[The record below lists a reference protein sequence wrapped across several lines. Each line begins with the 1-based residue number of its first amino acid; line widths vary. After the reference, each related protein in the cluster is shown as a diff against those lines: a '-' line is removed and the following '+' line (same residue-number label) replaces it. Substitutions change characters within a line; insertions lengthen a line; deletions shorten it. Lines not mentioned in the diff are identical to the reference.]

1 MLGILMGT
9 LSIPKFFSDEA
20 KILLKAREDCIAIHH
35 SDIRAAGNEVEIAVR
50 RWLERMLPDVVS
62 VGHGH
67 IIDQESNISP
77 QLDCILR
84 DKRHLPTLFT
94 AADGTEY
101 TPFDSVYAIGEI
113 KSTYYK
119 KSKYIQDFSHK
130 LKTIDSNLK
139 RNIVENTAYGGIKD
153 DSLLHH
159 ILLGSPE
166 PYLNQLFTFML
177 FVDSGDAT
185 TDEIAEIYRTMQDDY
200 LPDITVFLNG
210 CIVIKANME
219 NNVMK
224 IYKYHKQAPTEVTW
238 KIIPAPKIENS
249 EATSEGMHL
258 GFLYYCLLNHIR
270 GSHLEGPNPTAYL
283 KDLLIGSKST
293 IIPIDPQQSNADGPA
308 NIGR

>member
-1 MLGILMGT
+1 MGA
-9 LSIPKFFSDEA
+9 LSIPKFFSSEA
-20 KILLKAREDCIAIHH
+20 NILRRKREYCIDIHG
-35 SDIRAAGNEVEIAVR
+35 SNIRAAGNEVEIAVR
-50 RWLERMLPDVVS
+50 KWLERMLPDVVS

-113 KSTYYK
+113 KSTYRK
-119 KSKYIQDFSHK
+119 SSKYVQAFSKK
-130 LKTIDSNLK
+130 LKAIDSNLK
-139 RNIVENTAYGGIKD
+139 RNMVENTAYGGIKD

-159 ILLGSPE
+159 ILLGSSE

-185 TDEIAEIYRTMQDDY
+185 TDEIAEIYRTRQGDY
-200 LPDITVFLNG
+200 LPDIAVFLNG

-219 NNVMK
+219 DNVMK
-224 IYKYHKQAPTEVTW
+224 IYKYHKQAPAEVTW
-238 KIIPAPKIENS
+238 KIIPAPRIENS
-249 EATSEGMHL
+249 EATSGGMHL

-270 GSHLEGPNPTAYL
+270 GSHLEGPDPTAYL

-293 IIPIDPQQSNADGPA
+293 IIPIDPHQSSVDGPA
-308 NIGR
+308 DASR

>member
-1 MLGILMGT
+1 MGT
-9 LSIPKFFSDEA
+9 LSIPKFFSNEA
-20 KILLKAREDCIAIHH
+20 NILRRKREYCIDIHS

-50 RWLERMLPDVVS
+50 KWLERMLPDVIS

-67 IIDQESNISP
+67 IIDQDSNISP

-119 KSKYIQDFSHK
+119 SSKYIQDFSNK
-130 LKTIDSNLK
+130 LKAIDSNLK

-159 ILLGSPE
+159 ILLRSSE

-185 TDEIAEIYRTMQDDY
+185 TDEIAEIYRTTQDDY
-200 LPDITVFLNG
+200 LPDIAAFLNG
-210 CIVIKANME
+210 CIVIKATME
-219 NNVMK
+219 DNVMK
-224 IYKYHKQAPTEVTW
+224 IYKHHKQAPTEVTW

-270 GSHLEGPNPTAYL
+270 GSHLEGPDPTAYL

-293 IIPIDPQQSNADGPA
+293 IIPIDP
-308 NIGR
+308 

>member
-20 KILLKAREDCIAIHH
+20 EILLKARENCIAIHG
-35 SDIRAAGNEVEIAVR
+35 SDIRAAGNEVEIAVGK
-50 RWLERMLPDVVS
+50 WLERVLPDIVS

-67 IIDQESNISP
+67 IIDQESNISL

-94 AADGTEY
+94 TADGTEY

-119 KSKYIQDFSHK
+119 SFKYIQAFSEK
-130 LKTIDSNLK
+130 LKAIDSDLK
-139 RNIVENTAYGGIKD
+139 RNMVENTAYGGIKD

-159 ILLGSPE
+159 ILLGSSE

-185 TDEIAEIYRTMQDDY
+185 TDEIAEYSGLRKVTM
-200 LPDITVFLNG
+200 
-210 CIVIKANME
+210 
-219 NNVMK
+219 
-224 IYKYHKQAPTEVTW
+224 
-238 KIIPAPKIENS
+238 
-249 EATSEGMHL
+249 
-258 GFLYYCLLNHIR
+258 CLI
-270 GSHLEGPNPTAYL
+270 
-283 KDLLIGSKST
+283 
-293 IIPIDPQQSNADGPA
+293 
-308 NIGR
+308 

>member
-1 MLGILMGT
+1 MWGILMGT

-20 KILLKAREDCIAIHH
+20 KTLRKARENCIAIHH

-50 RWLERMLPDVVS
+50 KWLERMLPDVVS

-84 DKRHLPTLFT
+84 DSRHLPTLFT
-94 AADGTEY
+94 AADGTEF
-101 TPFDSVYAIGEI
+101 TPFDSVYAVGEI

-119 KSKYIQDFSHK
+119 SSKDIQDFSDK
-130 LKTIDSNLK
+130 LKAVDSNLK
-139 RNIVENTAYGGIKD
+139 RNMVENTAYGGIKD

-185 TDEIAEIYRTMQDDY
+185 TDEIAEIYRATQGDY
-200 LPDITVFLNG
+200 LPDIAVFLNG
-210 CIVIKANME
+210 CIVIKAAME

-224 IYKYHKQAPTEVTW
+224 LYRYHKQAPADVTW
-238 KIIPAPKIENS
+238 KIIPAPNIENS
-249 EATSEGMHL
+249 TATPEGIHL

-283 KDLLIGSKST
+283 KDLLVGSKST
-293 IIPIDPQQSNADGPA
+293 VIPIDPGQSNAGQA
-308 NIGR
+308 R